1 MIFKEVTIQ
10 GAPYERGLQ
19 YGRACAKE
27 IALSIRNYT
36 DLLQLRKNMT
46 WEQARLLSLKYLPS
60 IQAAG
65 DAYVQEMQGIAHGAG
80 VSFEDILVLNAR
92 SELLHTPI
100 PADAEDGMECTAF
113 CVMGPATC
121 GGIVL
126 AGQTWDFTLAQREA
140 VIILRILGEEDK
152 PDILMFPE
160 AGMIG
165 GKGCNS
171 AGLSLTLN
179 ALRTAKY
186 RIGLPVHVRMR
197 RILECTRL
205 HEAYERAV
213 SGVMPGAANLM
224 MGHKDGVALDVEL
237 DPDGVDV
244 LLPEQ
249 GVLVHTNHFI
259 GPRHSLH
266 HGHSAGGS
274 TYIRLQR
281 AKQLFCRTGLT
292 IADAEAAFC
301 DHAGWPT
308 SICAHASDL
317 KRPLL
322 EQNGTNFG
330 LVMDLTH
337 GIVRLAA
344 GNPCE
349 TTFTEISIV
358 R

>member
-10 GAPYERGLQ
+10 GTPYERGLQ
-19 YGRACAKE
+19 YGRACPKE

-36 DLLQLRKNMT
+36 ELLQLRKKMS
-46 WEQARLLSLKYLPS
+46 WEQAKALSLKYLPA
-60 IQAAG
+60 IRAAG
-65 DAYVQEMQGIAHGAG
+65 EAYVQEMQGIADGAG
-80 VSFEDILVLNAR
+80 VSFEDVLVLNAR

-100 PADAEDGMECTAF
+100 PADPEEGMECTAF
-113 CVMGPATC
+113 CAMGQATC
-121 GGIVL
+121 DGSIL

-140 VIILRILGEEDK
+140 VIILRILGEAGK
-152 PDILMFPE
+152 PTILMFPE

-179 ALRTAKY
+179 ALRTSEY
-186 RIGLPVHVRMR
+186 RIGLPVHIRMR

-205 HEAYERAV
+205 HEAYEQAV
-213 SGVMPGAANLM
+213 SGIMPGAANLM
-224 MGHKDGVALDVEL
+224 MAHKDGVALDVEL
-237 DPDGVDV
+237 APNGVDV

-259 GPRHSLH
+259 GPRHSLY

-281 AKQLFCRTGLT
+281 AKQLFCRTDLT
-292 IADAEAAFC
+292 MEDAEAAFR

-308 SICAHASDL
+308 SICAHAVHTE
-317 KRPLL
+317 RPLL

-330 LVMDLTH
+330 LLMDLTH

-349 TTFTEISIV
+349 TPFTQISIEK
-358 R
+358 